1 MRYFYGVM
9 KGSSLPGRND
19 RYFLTQR
26 GKILVRRVRE
36 DLFIDMIFN
45 QKNNLVLAFYVKGST
60 CVTY

>member
-26 GKILVRRVRE
+26 GKILVGRVRE